1 MKWASSPVDAED
13 HHEGKVHTMSQ
24 IMLAELEA
32 TAIEILPARET
43 LAFISAN
50 WTKVK
55 ATNVSVAVNLM
66 TNRSAA
72 LSSANQTILVFQH

>member
-1 MKWASSPVDAED
+1 MRSCP
-13 HHEGKVHTMSQ
+13 
-24 IMLAELEA
+24 
-32 TAIEILPARET
+32 PET